1 MFLIDT
7 ILDLRFMLRK
17 RAQVKVCMRKIVHMN
32 ENRERENV
40 IYIYTNAKEVTFI
53 IPLYCENRQP
63 TLITARASNKC

>member
-1 MFLIDT
+1 
-7 ILDLRFMLRK
+7 
-17 RAQVKVCMRKIVHMN
+17 MRKIVHMN